1 MAAWIWAL
9 VGRFV
14 TSTYRPDALFSF
26 AFPLCFN
33 DFRFTALCCQW
44 HRIRSRAIGML
55 SNCLVLL
62 RSTSMEFYQTRRIFS
77 TRIIEISYRI
87 RIPTVAV
94 YSTRTERGLLQR
106 CFVGISFARSI
117 QIFTSR
123 RTARQAHR
131 TSRLFVAIFPNNWQR
146 ERRKEGGKEGG
157 HTAND
162 WADDRDESKQR
173 KRRTR
178 GL

>member
-1 MAAWIWAL
+1 MAARIRAL

-33 DFRFTALCCQW
+33 DFHLTARCCQW
-44 HRIRSRAIGML
+44 HRMRSRAIGML
-55 SNCLVLL
+55 SNCPVLL
-62 RSTSMEFYQTRRIFS
+62 RSTPMEFYQTCRIFS
-77 TRIIEISYRI
+77 TRIIEIWYRI

-106 CFVGISFARSI
+106 CFAGIVRKVDTNFRKSLNRA
-117 QIFTSR
+117 TSASHLAALRCNFYRQLATREKKRGR
-123 RTARQAHR
+123 RHGQEQGRWTRWVE
-131 TSRLFVAIFPNNWQR
+131 T
-146 ERRKEGGKEGG
+146 KEKE
-157 HTAND
+157 D
-162 WADDRDESKQR
+162 Y
-173 KRRTR
+173 R